1 MMKLKYFILSTFV
14 LLVLYSCKKEEK
26 TAKTEE
32 IVVSVK
38 TCLVEEGNV
47 TDIIQLNAK
56 TVFLKK
62 NLVQSPISGYVYA
75 VKVKYGD
82 LVKKNNVLFVIQS
95 KESKAMAGSDNEN
108 MGLIKVLANSDGY
121 VAEVVVSET
130 GGYVTEGAALC
141 SIVENKNIT
150 VQANMPYEYKSS
162 IKVGSKCQLSLPDN
176 TTIEGTVTR
185 ILPTVDA
192 NNQTQQILI
201 SPKSN
206 QQIPENLNITATFQK
221 AKRNSC
227 LMIPISALMS
237 NEKQSEFWVMK
248 IVDNDMAI
256 RLPVDKGYS
265 NETTVEIKGVGIQKG
280 DMIIT
285 EGAYGMEDS
294 TKVKIKKRPLTPEG
308 E

>member
-1 MMKLKYFILSTFV
+1 MKFKYFILSAFAIV
-14 LLVLYSCKKEEK
+14 QLYSCKKPE
-26 TAKTEE
+26 TAVKNQAV
-32 IVVSVK
+32 IVTVK
-38 TCLVEEGNV
+38 TSSVEEGNV

-82 LVKKNNVLFVIQS
+82 LVKKNNVLFEIQS
-95 KESKAMAGSDNEN
+95 KESKALAVADNEN

-121 VAEVVVSET
+121 VGEVVVSET
-130 GGYVTEGAALC
+130 GGYVAEGAALC

-150 VQANMPYEYKSS
+150 VQANMPYEYNSA
-162 IKVGSKCQLSLPDN
+162 IKVGSKCKLSLPDN
-176 TTIEGTVTR
+176 TTIEGTVTK

-221 AKRNSC
+221 SKRNTC
-227 LMIPISALMS
+227 LMIPTSALMT
-237 NEKQSEFWVMK
+237 NEKQTEFWVMK
-248 IVDNDMAI
+248 IVGKDMAVKI
-256 RLPVDKGYS
+256 PISKGYS
-265 NETTVEIKGVGIQKG
+265 NQTTVEIEGIGIQKG

-294 TKVKIKKRPLTPEG
+294 TKVRAPNP
-308 E
+308 

>member
-1 MMKLKYFILSTFV
+1 MKLKYFILSIFT
-14 LLVLYSCKKEEK
+14 LLVLFSCKKQEAAVK
-26 TAKTEE
+26 DQAV
-32 IVVSVK
+32 IVTVK
-38 TCLVEEGNV
+38 TSSVEEGNV

-56 TVFLKK
+56 TIFLKK

-82 LVKKNNVLFVIQS
+82 LVKKNKVLFEIQS
-95 KESKAMAGSDNEN
+95 KESKAMAGSENEN

-121 VAEVVVSET
+121 VGEVVVSET

-176 TTIEGTVTR
+176 TTIEGIVTR

-221 AKRNSC
+221 AKRNIC
-227 LMIPISALMS
+227 LMIPISALMT

-248 IVDNDMAI
+248 IVDKDLAVKI
-256 RLPVDKGYS
+256 PVSKGYS
-265 NETTVEIKGVGIQKG
+265 NETTVEIEGVGIQKG
-280 DMIIT
+280 DRIIS

-294 TKVKIKKRPLTPEG
+294 TKVKIKKQPLTPKG